1 MDKSIILWIGVA
13 GTICGIVFGY
23 IGYKKGLQK
32 DNYKE
37 GDNNGT
43 LKADIQYIKR
53 RTDDVLLEQR
63 SINTTLST
71 HSERI
76 TRVEESS
83 RQAHK
88 RIDRLEKVE
97 GVGTDDK

>member
-1 MDKSIILWIGVA
+1 MNDVTIFAIIGAV
-13 GTICGIVFGY
+13 GTISAIIFGY
-23 IGYKKGLQK
+23 LGYNKGLKK
-32 DNYKE
+32 DSYKE
-37 GDNNGT
+37 GDNDGT

-63 SINTTLST
+63 SINTTLGT

-83 RQAHK
+83 KQAHK
-88 RIDRLEKVE
+88 RIDRLERK
-97 GVGTDDK
+97 GDDGE